1 MPRINEWTQEEY
13 EYYKQQIIPLLK
25 KKVSIKI
32 ISEKFKISFYKIYKI
47 LDAEGLKGPRRV
59 YHKWT
64 KERYKQLYE
73 QSIPYLRK
81 GYTIKTVAKIFKVYP
96 YRIKEAINLFKSE
109 KDIDKASDSKQ
120 IEICEDLNG
129 HSIEFDSKMN
139 WRKFKVEIRLLSC
152 PIDKFKVRVITCSA
166 IQEIQEYFEQFCPL
180 NELIL
185 QFGDNNKEMFVY
197 INDIKRPLDEQTIH
211 KLFY

>member
-1 MPRINEWTQEEY
+1 MSRINKWTQEQY
-13 EYYKQQIIPLLK
+13 EYYKQQIVPLLK
-25 KKVSIKI
+25 QKVPIKI

-47 LDAEGLKGPRRV
+47 SDEENLKGYRRV

-64 KERYKQLYE
+64 KERYEQLYK
-73 QSIPYLRK
+73 QSMPYLRK
-81 GYTIKTVAKIFKVYP
+81 GDTVKTVAKRFKLYP
-96 YRIKEAINLFKSE
+96 YRIKEAINLCKS
-109 KDIDKASDSKQ
+109 KYDIDKVSDSEQ
-120 IEICEDLNG
+120 IDFFEDPNG
-129 HSIEFDSKMN
+129 HSIEFDNKMN
-139 WRKFKVEIRLLSC
+139 WKKFKVEIRLLSC

-166 IQEIQEYFEQFCPL
+166 IQELQEYFEHFCPL

-185 QFGDNNKEMFVY
+185 QFGDDDKDMFVY